1 MAKRPEMRAIR
12 CGYHLDQSSPTLA
25 TWMAAC
31 SALSRP
37 GTLAR
42 VRRSLQMTVLDL
54 VAAVLGSS
62 VVGGIVT
69 WLSNRK
75 LIAAQTRQLEAAT
88 EHQRVQTDAIRQQA
102 DVTQQRTDSHANQ
115 LGTLHLVVAH
125 MLSTHEQ
132 FFLKQ
137 LEANTDYAF
146 EDKFRE
152 KDHLRRLRDLAFVSK
167 KGDRHIA

>member
-1 MAKRPEMRAIR
+1 MSRLRSDE
-12 CGYHLDQSSPTLA
+12 
-25 TWMAAC
+25 
-31 SALSRP
+31 SAPSN
-37 GTLAR
+37 
-42 VRRSLQMTVLDL
+42 
-54 VAAVLGSS
+54 
-62 VVGGIVT
+62 GIVT

-102 DVTQQRTDSHANQ
+102 DVTQQRTNNHADQ

-137 LEANTDYAF
+137 LESNTDYAF

-152 KDHLRRLRDLAFVSK
+152 KDHLRRLRDLAFVSQ
-167 KGDRHIA
+167 KGDRHIADLHAGDRLSDALSITPAGKEFLKVLSTIGTRSESRAT